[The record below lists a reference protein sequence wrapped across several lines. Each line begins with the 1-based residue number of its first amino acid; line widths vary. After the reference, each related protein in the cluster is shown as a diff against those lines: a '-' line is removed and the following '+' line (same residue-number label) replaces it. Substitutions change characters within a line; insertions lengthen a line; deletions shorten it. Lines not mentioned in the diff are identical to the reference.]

1 MSLRLRF
8 FFLIGNGCSRY
19 HYEINVIYGGKMNR
33 FLILLG
39 LYMVVGTAISIAV
52 FRAKQT
58 EEEYFVGAGMEEAPV
73 LSRAVSQL
81 SH

>member
-1 MSLRLRF
+1 
-8 FFLIGNGCSRY
+8 
-19 HYEINVIYGGKMNR
+19 MNR